1 MVFLALLTNFVSLV
15 NAMSWVARDL
25 FGEFDISV
33 ERSTEIWMKKNTVE
47 AFDNGLVDRATR
59 REEAPQN
66 TFVESFLKWVAF
78 CIQSTAIRWDEA
90 EDEENEPKT
99 GHQCDA
105 NSAQL

>member
-15 NAMSWVARDL
+15 NAMSWGARDL
-25 FGEFDISV
+25 FGEFDILV
-33 ERSTEIWMKKNTVE
+33 EKSTDMLKKNTVE

-78 CIQSTAIRWDEA
+78 CIQSTAIR
-90 EDEENEPKT
+90 
-99 GHQCDA
+99 
-105 NSAQL
+105 